1 MHHARTLLAIERI
14 KNNQYKLDDLEYYK
28 SPEFRSKILSRIRVG
43 SSEHTL
49 LHLLYAL
56 SVFMNHD
63 YQKVLLLVY
72 ATMRDKLEE
81 KLGQIWG
88 DKWLDVVLVL
98 LDIVRENVR
107 FEKAIFNHPDDK
119 IPQPR
124 VIIDPSY
131 AEDLYPIIAKKFGI
145 FKCSE
150 IPDDQEY

>member
-1 MHHARTLLAIERI
+1 MGHSRTLLAIERI
-14 KNNQYKLDDLEYYK
+14 KNNQYKLDDLDYHR
-28 SPEFRSKILSRIRVG
+28 SPEFRDKVFSRIRVG

-49 LHLLYAL
+49 LHFLYAL

-81 KLGQIWG
+81 KLGQIWR
-88 DKWLDVVLVL
+88 DKWLDAVLVL

-107 FEKAIFNHPDDK
+107 FEKAVFNYPDER
-119 IPQPR
+119 IPQPK

-131 AEDLYPIIAKKFGI
+131 AEDLYPIIAKRFGI

-150 IPDDQEY
+150 LPEE

>member
-14 KNNQYKLDDLEYYK
+14 KNNQYKLDDLDYYR
-28 SPEFRSKILSRIRVG
+28 SSEFRGKICYRIRSG
-43 SSEHTL
+43 SLEHNI

-56 SVFMNHD
+56 SVFMNYD
-63 YQKVLLLVY
+63 YQKVLILIY

-88 DKWLDVVLVL
+88 DKWLDAVLVL

-107 FEKAIFNHPDDK
+107 FERAVFNYPDEE

-124 VIIDPSY
+124 VIIDPGY

-150 IPDDQEY
+150 IPKD

>member
-1 MHHARTLLAIERI
+1 MRHAKTLLAIERI
-14 KNNQYKLDDLEYYK
+14 RNNQYKLDDLEYYMN
-28 SPEFRSKILSRIRVG
+28 PEFREKVLSRIRVG

-49 LHLLYAL
+49 LHFLYAL

-98 LDIVRENVR
+98 LDLVKENVR
-107 FEKAIFNHPDDK
+107 FEKAIFNHPDEK
-119 IPQPR
+119 VSQPK

-131 AEDLYPIIAKKFGI
+131 AEDLYPIVAKKFGI

-150 IPDDQEY
+150 FPEE